1 MSAVILQSLR
11 TKLLLSQT
19 VGSLYALCNGQIWH
33 IEAPQSTTMPLM
45 VYAMTGEQTSSY
57 FVSSS
62 ITQHIIEVGFAFY
75 FRTDQGVLEALT
87 AEKALFDLLHKSS
100 ITPYNLT
107 TYGTIEILCISRGTA
122 IMETDAIVIN
132 TTYRIIA
139 SKIS

>member
-11 TKLLLSQT
+11 TKLLLSQS

-75 FRTDQGVLEALT
+75 FRTDQGVLSALT

-100 ITPYNLT
+100 ITPYNA
-107 TYGTIEILCISRGTA
+107 TYATIEILCISRGTA
-122 IMETDAIVIN
+122 IIETDAIVIN

>member
-11 TKLLLSQT
+11 TKLIFNQA
-19 VGSLYALCNGQIWH
+19 VGSLWELCNGQIWH

-100 ITPYNLT
+100 ITPYNG
-107 TYGTIEILCISRGTA
+107 TYATIEILCISRGTA
-122 IMETDAIVIN
+122 IMETDSIVIN

>member
-11 TKLLLSQT
+11 TKLLSSQT

-33 IEAPQSTTMPLM
+33 IEAPQSTAMPLL

-62 ITQHIIEVGFAFY
+62 ITQHIIDVGFAFY
-75 FRTDQGVLEALT
+75 FQTDQGVLAALT

-100 ITPYNLT
+100 ITPYNA
-107 TYGTIEILCISRGTA
+107 TYATIEILCISRGTA

>member
-11 TKLLLSQT
+11 TKLIFNQAA
-19 VGSLYALCNGQIWH
+19 GSLWALCNGQIWH

-100 ITPYNLT
+100 ITPYNG
-107 TYGTIEILCISRGTA
+107 TYATIEILCISRGTA
-122 IMETDAIVIN
+122 IIETDAIVIN